1 MIEFISNEIL
11 MLTVI
16 LLLMFYIILNYIY
29 SKSLTVFSEI
39 RDILIDENDLSLETN
54 KLNKISQKVESDL
67 GQSLSKITQKSNK
80 NIYQPKSSINI
91 ISDFSSINPDARAFL
106 AKLYEENPEIINQTI
121 DDIIK
126 DKKESDIQHLYG

>member
-106 AKLYEENPEIINQTI
+106 AKLYEENPEIINQII